1 MVKAAD
7 ILKNK
12 GFQVNSY
19 EPQGDSLMDNYEPKA
34 KHNEKITKHPKIKS
48 PKEFFKRADIKP
60 VYPDTPPPEMIN
72 GRHPDLVDGQKVSNR
87 YNRLDPASAKAMP
100 PTGNPHIDKKVRAAA
115 RKPK

>member
-1 MVKAAD
+1 
-7 ILKNK
+7 
-12 GFQVNSY
+12 
-19 EPQGDSLMDNYEPKA
+19 
-34 KHNEKITKHPKIKS
+34 
-48 PKEFFKRADIKP
+48 
-60 VYPDTPPPEMIN
+60 MIN

>member
-1 MVKAAD
+1 M
-7 ILKNK
+7 N
-12 GFQVNSY
+12 
-19 EPQGDSLMDNYEPKA
+19 ENYEPKA
-34 KHNEKITKHPKIKS
+34 KHNEKINNHPKIKS
-48 PKEFFKRADIKP
+48 PKEFFKKADIKP